1 MGVANANELPTNLI
15 LFRMFLKQTVVVLFK
30 LKSSVGLGI
39 WYYELEDGLTPRI
52 AKIRS
57 NFMVDLFA

>member
-15 LFRMFLKQTVVVLFK
+15 LFRMFLKHTVVVLFK
-30 LKSSVGLGI
+30 LKSSVGI
-39 WYYELEDGLTPRI
+39 WYYELEDGLTPSPRI

-57 NFMVDLFA
+57 NFVVDLFA